1 MRAKRSPA
9 ADDSG
14 ARNDDRVGAATGN
27 RDSTTRG
34 QYPNNVEAEAR
45 AIWIAC
51 APIEATA
58 GQAYLAGRGIDRLP
72 TGVARWQVSSP
83 ALVFA
88 ATAPDGQV
96 QAVQRLFFDARGKPL
111 LEKSGEKRRR
121 TNGVLRNAALTL
133 PGEGDLLICE
143 GAEDALSLWLA
154 TGRPVLAA
162 FGASHLANIPVTL
175 GKPIIIVADND
186 GPGRKV
192 ARKAAQALVAKG
204 HAVSIAIPPD
214 NIKDAN
220 ELLVGRGEEAVRAL
234 VSEASPFT
242 FERNEASPEPD
253 EPSKKK
259 RAPTQAEIL
268 LRLAEA
274 AELFHSPDSTAYADV
289 VVADHRQT
297 HAIRSKGFKHWL
309 AWSYHQET
317 GAAVSS
323 EARECALGALEA
335 KAMFG
340 APEREVHVRVAGL
353 PGQIYIDLGD
363 ATWRAV
369 EIDANGWRLV
379 DAPPVRFRRAKGV
392 KPLPAPQATGS
403 IEQLRRFL
411 NVKSDSDFVL
421 IVCWLLSCLRPRGP
435 YPLLVL
441 SGEQGSAKSTLCT
454 LLRAL
459 IDPNTAG
466 LRTLPRED
474 RDLFIAATN
483 GHLLCFD
490 NLSALPAGVSD
501 TFCRLATGGGFAVR
515 SLYTDG
521 DETLFNESR
530 PVLLNGISDIATRP
544 DLAERAIFLTLQPIS
559 ESSRRPEEKLLA
571 EFEAARAQIIGAL
584 LTWVAEGLS
593 RLEHTKIE
601 KLPRMADFALWATAC
616 ESAFWPD
623 GTFAQAYDANRD
635 DALSDT
641 LEADPVA
648 MAVKTLLEKL
658 AKPWIGTATELL
670 TVLNAEVGDQTTRSK
685 TWPGTAKVLSSLLRR
700 AAPILRRIGINADF
714 GDGKKRPRVITISF
728 MPPAATPEPEPTS
741 AVATEGFSPSGPSA
755 ASEPTSNHSSVNE
768 LGPDAKPDVK
778 HAKFNVASDA
788 KSNEA
793 DASDVPCVGP
803 NLLKTKA
810 ADATDA
816 TDAKIPTQ
824 SARDG
829 ATSAQSRRLAAA
841 RRLVEKSQDLGIG
854 LHEKNGELLRKNVW
868 VDESFLSEIRE
879 HKAEIITVLQGG
891 WGA

>member
-1 MRAKRSPA
+1 MVGTVVFS
-9 ADDSG
+9 STVSVG
-14 ARNDDRVGAATGN
+14 ARRETCSLSFGDVPFSTREVAVSERELNAAEAARV
-27 RDSTTRG
+27 
-34 QYPNNVEAEAR
+34 AEAR
-45 AIWIAC
+45 TIWNAS
-51 APIEATA
+51 APIEETA
-58 GQAYLAGRGIDRLP
+58 GRGYLAGRGIDRLP
-72 TGVARWQVSSP
+72 TGVARWQVSSR

-88 ATAPDGQV
+88 ATATDGQV
-96 QAVQRLFFDARGKPL
+96 RAVQRLFFDAQGKPL
-111 LEKSGEKRRR
+111 LEKGGKKRRR

-143 GAEDALSLWLA
+143 GAEDALSLWRA

-175 GKPIIIVADND
+175 GEPVTIIADND
-186 GPGRKV
+186 ETGRK
-192 ARKAAQALVAKG
+192 AACKAAQALAAKG
-204 HAVSIAIPPD
+204 HAVSIATPPD

-220 ELLVGRGEEAVRAL
+220 ELLVARGVEAVSAL

-242 FERNEASPEPD
+242 FKRDEASPDPD

-259 RAPTQAEIL
+259 RGPTQAEIL

-274 AELFHSPDSTAYADV
+274 AQLFHSADNTAYADV
-289 VVADHRQT
+289 VVTGHRQT

-309 AWSYHQET
+309 AWAYHQET

-353 PGQIYIDLGD
+353 PGKIYIDLGD

-369 EIDANGWRLV
+369 EIDANGWLLV

-392 KPLPAPQATGS
+392 KPLPAPQAAGS

-571 EFEAARAQIIGAL
+571 EFDAARAQIIGAL
-584 LTWVAEGLS
+584 LTGVAEGLS

-601 KLPRMADFALWATAC
+601 KLPRMADFALWAMAC
-616 ESAFWPD
+616 ERAFWPE
-623 GTFAQAYDANRD
+623 GTFTKAYDTNRD

-648 MAVKTLLEKL
+648 MAVKTWAEKL
-658 AKPWIGTATELL
+658 AEPWSGTASKLL
-670 TVLNAEVGDQTTRSK
+670 AILNAEEGDQPVKVK
-685 TWPGTAKVLSSLLRR
+685 TWPRNGRALSGHLRRVAPLLRR
-700 AAPILRRIGINADF
+700 LGIDAKFDERGGGKGRARIIIIRF
-714 GDGKKRPRVITISF
+714 T
-728 MPPAATPEPEPTS
+728 PPGATPQPKPTE
-741 AVATEGFSPSGPSA
+741 AAGREGFSPSAPSA
-755 ASEPTSNHSSVNE
+755 PSEPASDCSNIND
-768 LGPDAKPDVK
+768 LG
-778 HAKFNVASDA
+778 SDA
-788 KSNEA
+788 KSGAKPNG
-793 DASDVPCVGP
+793 ASEKLNFASEKP
-803 NLLKTKA
+803 NGASET
-810 ADATDA
+810 TDA
-816 TDAKIPTQ
+816 TDAKSDATDGSDFFLRPT
-824 SARDG
+824 
-829 ATSAQSRRLAAA
+829 
-841 RRLVEKSQDLGIG
+841 
-854 LHEKNGELLRKNVW
+854 
-868 VDESFLSEIRE
+868 
-879 HKAEIITVLQGG
+879 
-891 WGA
+891 